1 LSTLIKGLVESVKSN
16 EGKFGPMY
24 SIYVN
29 GTGYGTGKNSQGAS
43 AGDFVEFAAVQ
54 NERGYWNV
62 EKGTLKPTSAPAG
75 VSAPAAAP
83 TNRPAATTNPVGDAR
98 QDSIVFQSS
107 RKDALEFVKLLQ
119 AAGKIDFGKSK
130 GADSIAIL
138 ETYVDKFTEH
148 FVSEAAQR
156 KTFPA
161 QSAKTDTAAGDSAED
176 PNDALPF

>member
-43 AGDFVEFAAVQ
+43 AGDYVEFAAIQ
-54 NERGYWNV
+54 NDRGYWNV
-62 EKGTLKPTSAPAG
+62 EKGTLKPTAAPAG
-75 VSAPAAAP
+75 VSAPATAP
-83 TNRPAATTNPVGDAR
+83 ANRPAATTNPVGDAR

-107 RKDALEFVKLLQ
+107 RKDALEFVKLLH

-138 ETYVDKFTEH
+138 ETHVDKFTEH

-161 QSAKTDTAAGDSAED
+161 QSAKAETPVDTADDLGDS
-176 PNDALPF
+176 LPF